1 MRTTSFFFVLVVFFF
16 AASMAACGASDGER
30 VASEQSDESA
40 DSQDDL
46 ERSLALNLG
55 HLQAYADSI
64 EAALRPV
71 PLLRPNETSAFVRY
85 RNADQLAAARRLG
98 ISQPVTEEAVRRH
111 IEEGRLVQLG
121 ETEYWTL
128 RETEYGTPLG
138 TPDLVA
144 LLQEIGER
152 FHERLAEMDV
162 PPLRLE
168 VTSVLRTA
176 ADQAE
181 LRSVNPNAAI
191 GESTHQYG
199 TTVDI
204 TYASFR
210 APLEPEIELTV
221 DAAPWLEPHLRR
233 VEAMAAETGAAR
245 MSRELQA
252 ILGRVLREMQNEG
265 KVMVTLEVLQP
276 VYHMTVA
283 QRLAS

>member
-1 MRTTSFFFVLVVFFF
+1 M
-16 AASMAACGASDGER
+16 
-30 VASEQSDESA
+30 
-40 DSQDDL
+40 
-46 ERSLALNLG
+46 NLG
-55 HLQAYADSI
+55 LLQAYADSV

-71 PLLRPNETSAFVRY
+71 PLLRPNETSAFARY
-85 RNADQLAAARRLG
+85 RNADQLAVARRLG
-98 ISQPVTEEAVRRH
+98 IPQPVTEEAVRRLLAD
-111 IEEGRLVQLG
+111 GRLVEL
-121 ETEYWTL
+121 EENEYWTL
-128 RETEYGTPLG
+128 RSTEYGTPLG

-144 LLQEIGER
+144 LLREIGRR
-152 FHERLAEMDV
+152 FHERLGEMGL

-176 ADQAE
+176 ADQDE
-181 LRSVNPNAAI
+181 LRRVNPNAAI

-210 APLEPEIELTV
+210 APLEPEV
-221 DAAPWLEPHLRR
+221 DLDVGDAPWLEPHLRR
-233 VEAMAAETGAAR
+233 VEALAAETGAAR

-252 ILGRVLREMQNEG
+252 ILGRVLREMQDEG

-283 QRLAS
+283 RRLA